1 MQEICLNKN
10 GKNRIVEFNLQK
22 PIEGS
27 LDLQEI
33 KVQAPFIGLVPLPNL
48 LIDDVQVDFQMK
60 VTTNKSS
67 ESTKE
72 KSLSILIN
80 CTTIHNALNIN

>member
-10 GKNRIVEFNLQK
+10 GKNRIVEFNIQK
-22 PIEGS
+22 LIEGS
-27 LDLQEI
+27 LDPQEI

-72 KSLSILIN
+72 
-80 CTTIHNALNIN
+80 